1 MTTHKFLLIFV
12 APFLTTCA
20 VMMLN
25 EYRLY
30 RIGKLNYE
38 TFINSCA
45 MLICGLMLFMTGQ
58 AIIGF

>member
-1 MTTHKFLLIFV
+1 MFV
-12 APFLTTCA
+12 APFLITCTG
-20 VMMLN
+20 MILN

-30 RIGKLNYE
+30 RIGKLTYE

-58 AIIGF
+58 AILGF